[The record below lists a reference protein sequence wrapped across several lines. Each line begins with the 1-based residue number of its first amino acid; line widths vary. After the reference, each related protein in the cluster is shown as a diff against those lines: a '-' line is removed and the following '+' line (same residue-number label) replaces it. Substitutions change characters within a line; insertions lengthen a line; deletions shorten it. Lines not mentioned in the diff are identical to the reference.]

1 MLTMKQLWHE
11 DDGAILTAEFMLLA
25 TLLAIGLIGGIATLR
40 DALITELADLAAA
53 ISHMDTGPAV
63 EAIDGPDGGQGGG
76 SLHLAADAFGYEH

>member
-1 MLTMKQLWHE
+1 MLTLKRLWSE
-11 DDGAILTAEFMLLA
+11 TDGAILTAEFMLLA

-63 EAIDGPDGGQGGG
+63 EAIDGADGGTGGG
-76 SLHLAADAFGYEH
+76 SLSLASDAFGSH